1 MRALDPERINEI
13 KRGLPN
19 LLAVLAGSHAAR
31 ALETI
36 DDPQASVRHT
46 FGAKLAVEA
55 NRVSQPGAE
64 APGHTMLAFINQLNV
79 RPATG
84 PPPRS
89 SMPNPFGIRT
99 PDEPDRPGPDVG
111 PVRSDA
117 GAADGAAGLWPLLS
131 SGPGSLR
138 LQPGGDEYG
147 DAAESLAAVAEGDP
161 LDGED
166 GGPADLVRG

>member
-1 MRALDPERINEI
+1 MERKTPLADIARDFRISTNTVERIAKTVRALDPDRINEI

-31 ALETI
+31 ALESI

-79 RPATG
+79 RPADSLPPEVIDATDAESVVPVPLEQPVLGAGDGLADRCLDADGTG
-84 PPPRS
+84 PG
-89 SMPNPFGIRT
+89 MG
-99 PDEPDRPGPDVG
+99 PG
-111 PVRSDA
+111 
-117 GAADGAAGLWPLLS
+117 DGAEPVWGE
-131 SGPGSLR
+131 
-138 LQPGGDEYG
+138 GG
-147 DAAESLAAVAEGDP
+147 
-161 LDGED
+161 
-166 GGPADLVRG
+166 